1 LARQSARRDAEK
13 KFNSQSEANEALVA
27 AMQANITAAYAT
39 AVQACKAAGAES
51 GLQPSDDSDFS
62 FDEASVLT
70 APAGLLHTSHHFVR
84 TSHHF
89 VRTLWYFVRT
99 SYQFVRTL

>member
-1 LARQSARRDAEK
+1 LARQSARRAAEK

-70 APAGLLHTSHHFVR
+70 APAGLLRASY
-84 TSHHF
+84 HF
-89 VRTLWYFVRT
+89 VRTL
-99 SYQFVRTL
+99 